1 MGFLLHVVI
10 FFFTTKMG
18 IEAKRET
25 KARIPEVVVICFN
38 NSGPVWRA

>member
-10 FFFTTKMG
+10 FFTTKMG
-18 IEAKRET
+18 IDAEQET
-25 KARIPEVVVICFN
+25 KARLPEVVVICFN